1 MRATQRPK
9 GLLLAAFLLLLMA
22 ISLFPV
28 LLMLLNSVKTDVAVM
43 TNPLAI
49 PDHLAWDNFPK
60 AWGQAHLGDSLFLSL
75 RIAFLTVIFTCT
87 SSSLAAYALA
97 RRKMRGWSLASGY
110 FLMAATVPISL
121 LIFPL
126 YGLVVR
132 LGLLGNEVVLAL
144 IYTAIYTPFSIFLLR
159 SYFLSVPLELEEA
172 AQLDGAAGTQIFWRV
187 VLPLVTP
194 GILTVALLV
203 ALFTWNEFLLS
214 LTFFQSQDVK
224 TAIVQFYSFEG
235 RYGTQWSL
243 LMASAVI
250 LAGPIIVLFLIFQR
264 LFVDGLVAGSIKG

>member
-1 MRATQRPK
+1 MTGSRTTKSA
-9 GLLLAAFLLLLMA
+9 LLVAFLLLLMA

-28 LLMLLNSVKTDVAVM
+28 LLMLLNSVKTDVAVA
-43 TNPLAI
+43 TNPVAF
-49 PDHLAWDNFPK
+49 PDHLAWENFPR
-60 AWGQAHLGDSLFLSL
+60 AWTQAHLGDSLCLSL
-75 RIAFLTVIFTCT
+75 RIAALTVVFTCA

-97 RRKMRGWSLASGY
+97 RRKMKGWSLISGY
-110 FLMAATVPISL
+110 FLMATTVPISL

-159 SYFLSVPLELEEA
+159 SYFLGVPLELEEA
-172 AQLDGAAGTQIFWRV
+172 AQLDGAGHTQIFWHV

-214 LTFFQSQDVK
+214 LTFFQSQDLK
-224 TAIVQFYSFEG
+224 TAIVQFYSFQG

-250 LAGPIIVLFLIFQR
+250 LAGPIILLFLIFQR
-264 LFVDGLVAGSIKG
+264 LFVDGLVAGSVKG